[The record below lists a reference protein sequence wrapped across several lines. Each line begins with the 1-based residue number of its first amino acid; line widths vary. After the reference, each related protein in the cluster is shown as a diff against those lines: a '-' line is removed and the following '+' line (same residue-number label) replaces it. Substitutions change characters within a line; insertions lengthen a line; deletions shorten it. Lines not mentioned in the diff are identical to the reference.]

1 MATSIGAPRREQLR
15 QPRLAEVVASV
26 LRERIIDGSLGDGD
40 LLPKQDE
47 LLEEFRISRPSLREA
62 LRILESEG
70 LIRVRRGNVGGSVVE
85 VPTAAT
91 SAYMFGLVLQSR
103 RGTVTDLAAAIQHI
117 EPITASLCAL
127 RPDRKKAVLPDL
139 TANLE
144 RTAEAIGDGPLFTKL
159 AREFHEL
166 LVASCGNETLIL
178 TVGALE
184 SLWSEQERRWANAVA
199 SEGRYPNERYQRDVQ
214 AAHKALV
221 KAIDAGQAE
230 RASSLARRHLEHS
243 QRYSLDDSRDEIV
256 KATSLRNDFRQ
267 LTG

>member
-1 MATSIGAPRREQLR
+1 MATGNGTPRSQLR
-15 QPRLAEVVASV
+15 QPRLADAVAAV
-26 LRERIIDGSLGDGD
+26 LRERIIEGSLGDGD

-85 VPTAAT
+85 VPTAET

-103 RGTVTDLAAAIQHI
+103 RGTTRDLAAAIAHI

-127 RPDRKKAVLPDL
+127 RSDREQTVLPKL
-139 TANLE
+139 RGNLE
-144 RTAEAIGDGPLFTKL
+144 ATAAAIGDGPVFTRL

-166 LVASCGNETLIL
+166 MVASCGNETLIL

-184 SLWSEQERRWANAVA
+184 SLWSEQERQWAATAQSAGVYPGEKEQRAV
-199 SEGRYPNERYQRDVQ
+199 QT
-214 AAHKALV
+214 AHKAMV
-221 KAIDAGQAE
+221 QAIASGQSD
-230 RASSLARRHLEHS
+230 RASKLARRHLEQS
-243 QRYSLDDSRDEIV
+243 QHYSMEGSSDQVVR
-256 KATSLRNDFRQ
+256 ATALRNDLAQ
-267 LTG
+267 LG